1 MERTRTASNLHN
13 DPWLLPPRR
22 SRAPWQVTAF
32 VLRRKGTK
40 GHRCLQGAKCQPAP
54 ILSRYSFFTL
64 NTSSFQNRC
73 EMCACV
79 LWQTCLQ
86 KVHTCP
92 CRFNSTD
99 DVWVPA
105 EPAARRVLY
114 TAYADFVV
122 NIRGVPAVH
131 THYFMCIIS
140 SWSLGSGEPHGQS
153 QRECLLPSRC
163 PAPCREPLVRKV
175 KPQFARR

>member
-64 NTSSFQNRC
+64 NTSSLQNRC

-79 LWQTCLQ
+79 RVFFGKPVCRRYIHALADLIQQTMFGFRPSPQPGEYCTLHMLTLW
-86 KVHTCP
+86 
-92 CRFNSTD
+92 STSEGFQLCTHITSC
-99 DVWVPA
+99 VSFLPGAWEVGSPTVRARENVFFPPGALHPA
-105 EPAARRVLY
+105 
-114 TAYADFVV
+114 
-122 NIRGVPAVH
+122 
-131 THYFMCIIS
+131 
-140 SWSLGSGEPHGQS
+140 GSPW
-153 QRECLLPSRC
+153 
-163 PAPCREPLVRKV
+163 
-175 KPQFARR
+175 